1 MGKLLAN
8 KDAIKDYL
16 GVGDAIL
23 ADFIARWK
31 LPCFRVGGKLMA
43 NTDAI
48 DEWSYKMSMSYI
60 QLDGADESE
69 QNGKEHPQQG

>member
-8 KDAIKDYL
+8 KDAIMKYL
-16 GVGDAIL
+16 TVRERTLD
-23 ADFIARWK
+23 DFISRWK

-48 DEWSYKMSMSYI
+48 DEWSYKMSMSYV
-60 QLDGADESE
+60 QLDAADETE
-69 QNGKEHPQQG
+69 RNGKEHP